1 MSKNNPTNRLGIDLY
16 KGKTTMNWVVVI
28 LSVFIGTISIIY
40 TRNLVNELK
49 DREEQQ
55 ISLFAKTLEYTY
67 SENITGDI
75 SFFVQEILIPNNLIP
90 IILVSENGQPVDSK
104 NIALDPTWSDTE
116 RRDFL
121 LSEMELMR
129 EEHEPIAITHRNLE
143 GEIYGY
149 QYVYYKNSDLLTK
162 LELYPYVQLSI
173 IFIFGL
179 FVFVAFSYSKSA
191 EQNRVWIGLAKETAH
206 QLGTPISSLIA
217 WMEYLKADENFQQ
230 HDIVSELE
238 KDIERL
244 EMITNRFSNIGSV
257 PVLTHQN
264 IPLTVQNTVSYLKNR
279 ISKKVAIEIHAR
291 PVDLRARINK
301 PLFDWVIENLSKNA
315 VDSMGG
321 IGKIDIYIKKGLDG
335 RVIVDIADT
344 GKGIP
349 KSRIKD
355 VFAPGYTTKTRGWGL
370 GLTLVKRIIDIYHQ
384 GKIFVLHSE
393 VDKGTTFRILL
404 NSY

>member
-1 MSKNNPTNRLGIDLY
+1 MSKNNPKNRLGLDLY
-16 KGKTTMNWVVVI
+16 KSKATINWIVVL
-28 LSVFIGTISIIY
+28 LSVLIGTISIIY

-67 SENITGDI
+67 SESITGDI

-90 IILVSENGQPVDSK
+90 IVLATEDGEPVDSK
-104 NIALDPTWSDTE
+104 NIIFDPIWTE
-116 RRDFL
+116 SEIHTYL
-121 LSEMELMR
+121 LEEMEQMKL
-129 EEHEPIAITHRNLE
+129 EHEPIPITYRNSE

-173 IFIFGL
+173 IFVFGL
-179 FVFVAFSYSKSA
+179 FVFVAFSYSKTA

-217 WMEYLKADENFQQ
+217 WMEYLKSDEKFQ
-230 HDIVSELE
+230 HNEIIEELE

-244 EMITNRFSNIGSV
+244 EMITSRFSNIGSV
-257 PVLTHQN
+257 PVLTHHN
-264 IPLTVQNTVSYLKNR
+264 VPLAVNTTVSYLKNR
-279 ISKKVAIEIHAR
+279 ISKKVEIEIHAR
-291 PVDLRARINK
+291 PSDLRARINK
-301 PLFDWVIENLSKNA
+301 PLFDWVIENLTKNA

-321 IGKIDIYIKKGLDG
+321 IGKIDIYIKKGLDDK
-335 RVIVDIADT
+335 VIVDIADT

-349 KSRIKD
+349 KSRLKD

-384 GKIFVLHSE
+384 GKIFVIHSE

-404 NSY
+404 NG